1 LATSENVDQAM
12 TLQDA
17 SYKRRIIYVLIALGF
32 AGLIGA
38 HEVSGTDETSDLT
51 VPFILAAAGT
61 LCFVVA
67 GLMARKLLKG
77 GVPR

>member
-1 LATSENVDQAM
+1 VVQAM
-12 TLQDA
+12 TPQDV
-17 SYKRRIIYVLIALGF
+17 KNKQRIIYVLIALGF

-38 HEVSGTDETSDLT
+38 HEISGPDETSDLT
-51 VPFILAAAGT
+51 MPFILAAAGT
-61 LCFVVA
+61 LCFVAA